1 MTKEQKLNKQVE
13 EQREKISKLSNRLS
27 EMSDR
32 IIILEN
38 DVNRFKKNVSSDIK
52 KILSGVP
59 R

>member
-27 EMSDR
+27 EMSYR

-38 DVNRFKKNVSSDIK
+38 DVNKFKKNVSSDIK

>member
-38 DVNRFKKNVSSDIK
+38 DVNKFKKNVSSDIK